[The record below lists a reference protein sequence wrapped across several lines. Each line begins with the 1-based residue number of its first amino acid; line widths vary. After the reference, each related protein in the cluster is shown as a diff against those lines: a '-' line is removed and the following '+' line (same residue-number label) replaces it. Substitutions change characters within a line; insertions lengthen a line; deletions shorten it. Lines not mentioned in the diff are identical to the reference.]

1 MSKIKKNNVTLKSEL
16 AIIGLGYVG
25 LPLAIEFGKKR
36 SVIGFDINEK
46 RIGQLKNA
54 IDTNFE
60 VSKLEFKH
68 SSHLIVTNNIE
79 DIKNCKIFIVTIPT
93 PIDQHKKPDLNL
105 LKKCCKM
112 IGSFIK
118 KGDLVIFES
127 TVYPGATENIF
138 AIILE
143 KHSGLK
149 FNRDFYCGYSP
160 ERINPGDKLNKIT
173 KIKKIT
179 SGSTSKISEIVDNL
193 YKQVIT
199 AGTFKAKDIMTAEA
213 AKVIENI
220 QRDVNIALMNEL
232 VLVFNK
238 INVNI
243 FNVLD
248 AANTKWNFLPFYPG
262 LVGGHCVSVDPY
274 YLIKR
279 SLSAGFNPRL
289 IREARKL
296 NNGMSSYIVS
306 KIKIEMKK
314 KKMRIKNSNIL
325 ILGLAFKENC
335 VDFRNSQVIKIYDK
349 LKRLKVDVSIFDP
362 LVDKIEVKNSH
373 GISLINKP
381 KLKNY
386 DTVIIAVAH
395 DEFKKLSIKK
405 LTRFCKKKHLIY
417 DLKNILPENKSI
429 IKF

>member
-1 MSKIKKNNVTLKSEL
+1 MNRFDKKKTIIG
-16 AIIGLGYVG
+16 IIGLGYVG
-25 LPLAIEFGKKR
+25 LPLAVEFGKKFPTY
-36 SVIGFDINEK
+36 GFDVRKN
-46 RIGQLKNA
+46 RIDQLKKFFDN
-54 IDTNFE
+54 N
-60 VSKLEFKH
+60 LEITKKEIQ
-68 SSHLIVTNNIE
+68 SSNKITFTNNLK
-79 DIKNCKIFIVTIPT
+79 DLKNVNYFIVTVPT
-93 PIDQHKKPDLNL
+93 PVDKKNNPDLSLVLNA
-105 LKKCCKM
+105 CKM
-112 IGSFIK
+112 VGKFLKVSDI
-118 KGDLVIFES
+118 VIFES
-127 TVYPGATENIF
+127 TVYPGATENEF
-138 AIILE
+138 VNVLE
-143 KHSGLK
+143 KYSGLK
-149 FNRDFYCGYSP
+149 FNQDFFCGYSP

-179 SGSTSKISEIVDNL
+179 SGSTSKISEIVDKL

-238 INVNI
+238 LNVNI

-314 KKMRIKNSNIL
+314 KRMRIKNSNIL

-349 LKRLKVDVSIFDP
+349 LKRLKVNVSIFDP
-362 LVDKIEVKNSH
+362 LVDKLEVKNSH

-381 KLKNY
+381 RLKNY

-417 DLKNILPENKSI
+417 DLKNILPENKSN

>member
-1 MSKIKKNNVTLKSEL
+1 MNRFDKKKTIIG
-16 AIIGLGYVG
+16 IIGLGYVG
-25 LPLAIEFGKKR
+25 LPLAVEFGKKFPTY
-36 SVIGFDINEK
+36 GFDVRKK
-46 RIGQLKNA
+46 RIDQLKKFFDSN
-54 IDTNFE
+54 
-60 VSKLEFKH
+60 LEITKKDIK
-68 SSHLIVTNNIE
+68 SSNKITFTNNLK
-79 DIKNCKIFIVTIPT
+79 DLKNVNYFIVTVPT
-93 PIDQHKKPDLNL
+93 PVDKKNNPDLSL
-105 LKKCCKM
+105 VLKACKM
-112 IGSFIK
+112 IGKFLK
-118 KGDLVIFES
+118 VGDIVIFES
-127 TVYPGATENIF
+127 TVYPGATENEF
-138 AIILE
+138 VNVLE
-143 KHSGLK
+143 KYSGLK
-149 FNRDFYCGYSP
+149 FNQDFFCGYSP

-179 SGSTSKISEIVDNL
+179 SGSTSKISEIVDKL

-238 INVNI
+238 LNVNI

-306 KIKIEMKK
+306 KIKIEMMKK
-314 KKMRIKNSNIL
+314 RMRIKNSNIL

-335 VDFRNSQVIKIYDK
+335 VDFRNSQVIKVYDK
-349 LKRLKVDVSIFDP
+349 LKRLNVNVSIFDP

-417 DLKNILPENKSI
+417 DLKNILPENKSN

>member
-1 MSKIKKNNVTLKSEL
+1 MNRFDKKKTIIG
-16 AIIGLGYVG
+16 IIGLGYVG
-25 LPLAIEFGKKR
+25 LPLAVEFGKKFPTY
-36 SVIGFDINEK
+36 GFDVRKN
-46 RIGQLKNA
+46 RIDQLKKFFDN
-54 IDTNFE
+54 N
-60 VSKLEFKH
+60 LEITKKEIQ
-68 SSHLIVTNNIE
+68 SSNKITFTNNLK
-79 DIKNCKIFIVTIPT
+79 DLKNVNYFIVTVPT
-93 PIDQHKKPDLNL
+93 PVDKKNNPDLSLVLNA
-105 LKKCCKM
+105 CKM
-112 IGSFIK
+112 VGKFLKVSDI
-118 KGDLVIFES
+118 VIFES
-127 TVYPGATENIF
+127 TVYPGATENEF
-138 AIILE
+138 VNVLE
-143 KHSGLK
+143 KFSGLK
-149 FNRDFYCGYSP
+149 FNQDFFCGYSP

-179 SGSTSKISEIVDNL
+179 SGSTSKISEIVDKL

-238 INVNI
+238 LNVNI

-314 KKMRIKNSNIL
+314 KRMRIKNSNIL

-349 LKRLKVDVSIFDP
+349 LKRLKVNVSIFDP
-362 LVDKIEVKNSH
+362 LVDKLEVKNSH

-381 KLKNY
+381 RLKNY

-417 DLKNILPENKSI
+417 DLKNILPENKSN

>member
-1 MSKIKKNNVTLKSEL
+1 MNRFDKKKTIIG
-16 AIIGLGYVG
+16 IIGLGYVG
-25 LPLAIEFGKKR
+25 LPLAVEFGKKFPTY
-36 SVIGFDINEK
+36 GFDVRKK
-46 RIGQLKNA
+46 RIDQLKKFFDN
-54 IDTNFE
+54 N
-60 VSKLEFKH
+60 LEIAKKDIK
-68 SSHLIVTNNIE
+68 SSNKITFTNNLK
-79 DIKNCKIFIVTIPT
+79 DLKNVNYFIVTVPT
-93 PIDQHKKPDLNL
+93 PVDKKNNPDLSLVLNA
-105 LKKCCKM
+105 CKM
-112 IGSFIK
+112 IGKFLK
-118 KGDLVIFES
+118 VGDIVIFES
-127 TVYPGATENIF
+127 TVYPGATENEF
-138 AIILE
+138 VDVLE
-143 KHSGLK
+143 QYSGLK
-149 FNRDFYCGYSP
+149 FNQDFFCGYSP

>member
-1 MSKIKKNNVTLKSEL
+1 LIKKKTIIG
-16 AIIGLGYVG
+16 IIGLGYVG
-25 LPLAIEFGKKR
+25 LPLAVEFGKKFPTY
-36 SVIGFDINEK
+36 GFDVRKN
-46 RIGQLKNA
+46 RIDQLKKFFDN
-54 IDTNFE
+54 N
-60 VSKLEFKH
+60 LEITKKEIQ
-68 SSHLIVTNNIE
+68 SSNKITFTNNLK
-79 DIKNCKIFIVTIPT
+79 DLKNVNYFIVTVPT
-93 PIDQHKKPDLNL
+93 PVDKKNNPDLSLVLNA
-105 LKKCCKM
+105 CKM
-112 IGSFIK
+112 VGKFLKVSDI
-118 KGDLVIFES
+118 VIFES
-127 TVYPGATENIF
+127 TVYPGATENEF
-138 AIILE
+138 VDVLE
-143 KHSGLK
+143 KYSGLK
-149 FNRDFYCGYSP
+149 FNQDFFCGYSP

-179 SGSTSKISEIVDNL
+179 SGSTSKISEIVDKL

-238 INVNI
+238 LNVNI

-314 KKMRIKNSNIL
+314 KRMRIKNSNIL

-349 LKRLKVDVSIFDP
+349 LKRLKVNVSIFDP
-362 LVDKIEVKNSH
+362 LVDKLEVKNSH

-381 KLKNY
+381 RLKNY

-417 DLKNILPENKSI
+417 DLKNILPENKSN